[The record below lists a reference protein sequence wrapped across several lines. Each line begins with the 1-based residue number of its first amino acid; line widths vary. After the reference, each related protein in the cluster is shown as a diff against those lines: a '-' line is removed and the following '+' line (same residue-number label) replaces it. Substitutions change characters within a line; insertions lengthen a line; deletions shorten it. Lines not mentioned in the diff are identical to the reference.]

1 MPVDFIAREVE
12 VTLSEDEAVPVAF
25 RVGSRRYKI
34 AEQITSWQEGAFVG
48 LRPGREWRQ
57 QRERRYYRVRTEEG
71 EVYELYAAWSP
82 ARRRRREG
90 TQGTRWYL
98 RRRIRAAASA
108 EAGEAKPAGE

>member
-1 MPVDFIAREVE
+1 MPVDFVAREVE

-25 RVGSRRYKI
+25 RLGSRQYKI
-34 AEQITSWQEGAFVG
+34 AEQIASWQEGAFPG

-90 TQGTRWYL
+90 TQGTRWYVH
-98 RRRIRAAASA
+98 RRIIAATPK
-108 EAGEAKPAGE
+108 ETGEPKVPHE